1 MKKKLTE
8 ENIRNLAQKITKGIS
23 KKLTIDD
30 LADSLKERKNARK
43 DLFLASLSV
52 KQRELYDTY
61 LDAEQIYKEFM
72 ETFSRCLK
80 D

>member
-8 ENIRNLAQKITKGIS
+8 KDVAELAQKITKGIS

-30 LADSLKERKNARK
+30 LADSLKERRNGRK
-43 DLFLASLSV
+43 DLFLASLSI

-61 LDAEQIYKEFM
+61 LDAEQTYKEFM
-72 ETFSRCLK
+72 ETFSCCLK
-80 D
+80 N